1 MHPTNVYEMSVGEHH
16 RRIDDRQRDHL
27 TALRRRERDE
37 DPTSAVPAPGAAGA
51 PAQHTPAGGAIR

>member
-27 TALRRRERDE
+27 IALRSRERDE
-37 DPTSAVPAPGAAGA
+37 RPAPAVPAPGAEVANTQG
-51 PAQHTPAGGAIR
+51 TPAGGVIR